1 MIKNT
6 ETVFEIT
13 ADEKRLNISI
23 EIAELVSLFKL
34 FVLEIIYLGKTTSIL
49 KKRLYEQFLV
59 FLCCFYGW
67 LCPPRRR
74 KNLKIIFFRDCLI
87 LKLRTRPGILGN

>member
-34 FVLEIIYLGKTTSIL
+34 SPVNFGAEVKKGNEEKFIEYVI
-49 KKRLYEQFLV
+49 KRLVDDSMEESDEIVISEPFQ
-59 FLCCFYGW
+59 
-67 LCPPRRR
+67 R
-74 KNLKIIFFRDCLI
+74 IFDELLSSDEDFIDYKGC
-87 LKLRTRPGILGN
+87 

>member
-34 FVLEIIYLGKTTSIL
+34 SPVNFGAE
-49 KKRLYEQFLV
+49 
-59 FLCCFYGW
+59 
-67 LCPPRRR
+67 
-74 KNLKIIFFRDCLI
+74 
-87 LKLRTRPGILGN
+87 LRVV

>member
-23 EIAELVSLFKL
+23 EIAELVSLLKCSPSNFNEAEVKRGNEEKFIEYVIERL
-34 FVLEIIYLGKTTSIL
+34 VDDVSEDSNEIVISEPFQRIFDELLSS
-49 KKRLYEQFLV
+49 YE
-59 FLCCFYGW
+59 
-67 LCPPRRR
+67 
-74 KNLKIIFFRDCLI
+74 DCI
-87 LKLRTRPGILGN
+87 DYKER